1 MPVALAPSSTPPP
14 PLPSAA
20 VPLPVPGRSLDLAI
34 VDLQYGNI
42 GSIAVAFERLGASPR
57 VTADPHELAS
67 ASHVVL
73 PGVGAA
79 GFAMGRI
86 GALGLAEPLRALTRP
101 VLGICLGMQLMF
113 EGSDED
119 DAACL
124 GVVPGRVRRM
134 EAAAERPVPH
144 MGWSRLSV
152 RDGGIGLRDGD
163 YVYFAH
169 SYACEDGPASVATAD
184 YGGPVPA
191 VVRHRNFLG
200 AQFHPER
207 SGEAGARFLKAW
219 LRS

>member
-1 MPVALAPSSTPPP
+1 MTASSPS
-14 PLPSAA
+14 
-20 VPLPVPGRSLDLAI
+20 LAI

-42 GSIAVAFERLGASPR
+42 GSIALAFERLGEPAR
-57 VTADPHELAS
+57 VTADPGELAA
-67 ASHVVL
+67 ASHVIL

-79 GFAMGRI
+79 GFAMRRVGE
-86 GALGLAEPLRALTRP
+86 LGLAEPLRALTQP
-101 VLGICLGMQLMF
+101 VLGICLGMQLLF

-144 MGWSRLSV
+144 MGWSRLTV
-152 RDGGIGLRDGD
+152 RDEAIGLADGD

-169 SYACEDGPASVATAD
+169 GYACDDGPASVATAD
-184 YGGPVPA
+184 YGGRVPA
-191 VVRHRNFLG
+191 VVRHGNFTG

-207 SGEAGARFLKAW
+207 SGPAGARFLEAW
-219 LRS
+219 LNS